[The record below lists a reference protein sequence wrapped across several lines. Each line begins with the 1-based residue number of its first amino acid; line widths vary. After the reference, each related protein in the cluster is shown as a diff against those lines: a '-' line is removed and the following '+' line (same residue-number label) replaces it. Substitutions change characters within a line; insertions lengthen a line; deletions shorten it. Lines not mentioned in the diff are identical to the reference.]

1 MSIAEPSPSISKVH
15 QPLASYADDNMSEV
29 YFAGLRADG
38 PSQNVPSKVRRLFER
53 ARLGSTFA
61 EGDLVAIKTH
71 FGEPGSTSFLRP
83 QFVGAVVDMVRQGGG
98 RPFLTDSNTLYLGG
112 RSNAVDHLNAA
123 VRHGYTYPVI
133 DAPAI
138 IADGLLGRDEVEVDV
153 NLKHCRT
160 VRFGTAAHQASS
172 IMVVSHF
179 KGHLMTGFGG
189 ALKNLGMGFGSRAGK
204 LEMHKLAHPTVD
216 QKACTGCGSCAESC
230 PQSAIGV
237 DEKAS
242 IHNEDCIG
250 CGECWVACPSDAIG
264 PQDPRSLIDIQERI
278 VEYCY
283 GILKDKKDKVG
294 YVTFVVDVTP
304 HCDCPGWSDLPVV
317 PDIGILASLD
327 PVAIDQ
333 AAADLVNNA
342 RGLEGT
348 GLKHHHAP
356 GEDKIG
362 AMADVD
368 WTAQLRYAEEL
379 GLGSRKYELIEL

>member
-1 MSIAEPSPSISKVH
+1 
-15 QPLASYADDNMSEV
+15 MSEV
-29 YFAGLRADG
+29 YFAGLRADRQ
-38 PSQNVPSKVRRLFER
+38 SQNVPSKVRSLFEK
-53 ARLGSTFA
+53 ARLGSTF
-61 EGDLVAIKTH
+61 GNDDLVAVKTH
-71 FGEPGSTSFLRP
+71 FGEPGSTTFLRP

-98 RPFLTDSNTLYLGG
+98 KPFLTDSNTLYKGG

-138 IADGLLGRDEVEVDV
+138 IADGLLGKDEVEVDV

-160 VRFGTAAHQASS
+160 VKFGAAAQQASS
-172 IMVVSHF
+172 IIVVSHF

-204 LEMHKLAHPTVD
+204 LEMHRLAHPKVD
-216 QKACTGCGSCAESC
+216 REICTGCGACSTSC
-230 PQSAIGV
+230 PQSAIAVEG
-237 DEKAS
+237 KADIKS
-242 IHNEDCIG
+242 EDCIG

-264 PQDPRSLIDIQERI
+264 PQDPQSLVDIQEKI

-283 GILKDKKDKVG
+283 GILKGKKDRVG
-294 YVTFVVDVTP
+294 YMTFVVDVTP

-333 AAADLVNNA
+333 AAADLVNRA

-348 GLKHHHAP
+348 QLSHHFAP

-362 AMADVD
+362 ALVDVD
-368 WTAQLRYAEEL
+368 WTVQLRYAEEL